1 MPKISEATVA
11 EHRARQ
17 LRTLLDAARALV
29 AEEGIEAL
37 SLAAL
42 ARRVGLSRPS
52 LYEYFRSKDDLVAA
66 IVEDELPRW
75 ASLVDE
81 ALAGAPGLAGKVEAY
96 VRVQLEVM
104 ADGRHA
110 AAVALVEHALAEPA
124 APGAA
129 GRGQGGEARR
139 IRDGHAQLL
148 RPLVTALDEAGIRG
162 PELRAHLIQ
171 GIVDAAAKLF
181 AERPG
186 NAEEVISTAVAQ
198 ALHGLGGDSGGGGRG
213 DGWGDGG
220 QPLAATS

>member
-11 EHRARQ
+11 AHRARQ

-66 IVEDELPRW
+66 IVEEELPRW
-75 ASLVDE
+75 AAHVE
-81 ALAGAPGLAGKVEAY
+81 TALAGPDDLGGKVEAY
-96 VRVQLEVM
+96 IRSQLEVM
-104 ADGRHA
+104 TDGRHA

-124 APGAA
+124 L
-129 GRGQGGEARR
+129 ER

-148 RPLVTALDEAGIRG
+148 RPLVTVLEDGGVPDAEV
-162 PELRAHLIQ
+162 RAALIQ
-171 GIVDAAAKLF
+171 GLVDAAARL
-181 AERPG
+181 AQRDPS
-186 NAEEVISTAVAQ
+186 NADTIVATTLAQ
-198 ALHGLGGDSGGGGRG
+198 AVHGLV
-213 DGWGDGG
+213 
-220 QPLAATS
+220 PAAHRSSPGL

>member
-17 LRTLLDAARALV
+17 LRTLLDTARALV

-81 ALAGAPGLAGKVEAY
+81 ALAGPPDLAAKVEAY
-96 VRVQLEVM
+96 IRVQLEVM
-104 ADGRHA
+104 TDGRHA
-110 AAVALVEHALAEPA
+110 AAVALVEHALAEPIPPQPSPPQPARPKA
-124 APGAA
+124 AEHGH
-129 GRGQGGEARR
+129 GGEARR
-139 IRDGHAQLL
+139 IREGHAQLL
-148 RPLVTALDEAGIRG
+148 RPLVTVLDEAGVSG

-198 ALHGLGGDSGGGGRG
+198 ALHGLGT
-213 DGWGDGG
+213 G
-220 QPLAATS
+220 QPLAETS

>member
-17 LRTLLDAARALV
+17 LRTLLDAARSLV

-75 ASLVDE
+75 ASLVDQ
-81 ALAGAPGLAGKVEAY
+81 ALAGPPDLAAKVEAY

-104 ADGRHA
+104 TDGRHA

-124 APGAA
+124 QPGAA
-129 GRGQGGEARR
+129 ERGSGAEARR

-148 RPLVTALDEAGIRG
+148 RPLVTALGEAGIPG

-171 GIVDAAAKLF
+171 GIVDAAAKF
-181 AERPG
+181 VAERPG
-186 NAEEVISTAVAQ
+186 DAAEVISVAVVQ
-198 ALHGLGGDSGGGGRG
+198 ALHGL
-213 DGWGDGG
+213 DGG
-220 QPLAATS
+220 

>member
-1 MPKISEATVA
+1 MPRISEPTVA

-42 ARRVGLSRPS
+42 ARKVGLSRPS

-66 IVEDELPRW
+66 IVEEELPRW
-75 ASLVDE
+75 ASLVE
-81 ALAGAPGLAGKVEAY
+81 KSLAAAPGVTGKVEAY
-96 VRVQLEVM
+96 IRTQLEVM
-104 ADGRHA
+104 TDGRHA

-124 APGAA
+124 
-129 GRGQGGEARR
+129 RER
-139 IRDGHAQLL
+139 IREGHAQLL
-148 RPLVTALDEAGIRG
+148 SPLVAALEGADVPE

-181 AERPG
+181 AQRPA
-186 NAEEVISTAVAQ
+186 NADDVIAAAVAQ
-198 ALHGLGGDSGGGGRG
+198 ALHGLN
-213 DGWGDGG
+213 
-220 QPLAATS
+220 

>member
-11 EHRARQ
+11 AHRARQ

-66 IVEDELPRW
+66 VVEEELPRW
-75 ASLVDE
+75 ASLVE
-81 ALAGAPGLAGKVEAY
+81 QALAGPDDLGGKVAAY
-96 VRVQLEVM
+96 IRAQLEVM
-104 ADGRHA
+104 TDGRHA

-124 APGAA
+124 L
-129 GRGQGGEARR
+129 ER

-148 RPLVTALDEAGIRG
+148 RPLVAALEESGV
-162 PELRAHLIQ
+162 PEPALRAELVQ
-171 GIVDAAAKLF
+171 GLVDAAARL
-181 AERPG
+181 AQRDPS
-186 NAEEVISTAVAQ
+186 NAEAVIDATLAQ
-198 ALHGLGGDSGGGGRG
+198 AVRGL
-213 DGWGDGG
+213 
-220 QPLAATS
+220 A

>member
-66 IVEDELPRW
+66 VLEQELPRW
-75 ASLVDE
+75 AEHVE
-81 ALAGAPGLAGKVEAY
+81 RALAGVQSLDGKVEAY
-96 VRVQLEVM
+96 IRAQLEVM
-104 ADGRHA
+104 TDGRHA

-124 APGAA
+124 L
-129 GRGQGGEARR
+129 ER
-139 IRDGHAQLL
+139 IRVGHAQLL
-148 RPLVTALDEAGIRG
+148 RPLAAALDAGG
-162 PELRAHLIQ
+162 VPEPALRAELIQ
-171 GIVDAAAKLF
+171 GLVDAAA
-181 AERPG
+181 R
-186 NAEEVISTAVAQ
+186 VAQ
-198 ALHGLGGDSGGGGRG
+198 RDPAAAGTVVAATLAQATGGLGQAGSC
-213 DGWGDGG
+213 
-220 QPLAATS
+220 A

>member
-1 MPKISEATVA
+1 VPKISEATVA

-17 LRTLLDAARALV
+17 LRTLLDAARVLV

-37 SLAAL
+37 SIAAL

-75 ASLVDE
+75 ASLVDK
-81 ALAGAPGLAGKVEAY
+81 ALAGPPDLASKVEAY
-96 VRVQLEVM
+96 IRVQLEVM
-104 ADGRHA
+104 TDGRHA

-124 APGAA
+124 PSEVTGHGHGGEA
-129 GRGQGGEARR
+129 RRSGEARR
-139 IRDGHAQLL
+139 IREGHAQLL
-148 RPLVTALDEAGIRG
+148 RPLVTALDEAGVSG

-186 NAEEVISTAVAQ
+186 NAEEVISTAVGQ
-198 ALHGLGGDSGGGGRG
+198 ALHGLGT
-213 DGWGDGG
+213 G
-220 QPLAATS
+220 QPLAETS